1 MRGNRTPSVC
11 APQIVGNGGFQEGEL
26 SRLAQMNGRQLPEGD
41 DPECDRGKRMTWAIA
56 AIAFGISS
64 TVSFVSIVPLLSG
77 EKREA
82 AELAAS

>member
-1 MRGNRTPSVC
+1 
-11 APQIVGNGGFQEGEL
+11 
-26 SRLAQMNGRQLPEGD
+26 
-41 DPECDRGKRMTWAIA
+41 MTWAIA

-82 AELAAS
+82 AELQAV